1 MSIRDQFI
9 KREQQQNAQANDNLP
24 SQYNG
29 SGDDKSRIISGHGEF
44 LSAFKDLQR
53 TVMNEFSAITQPLDD
68 IISIVGD
75 TVAFGSQSSS
85 SSFRSGYSSTYKQN
99 PDGSS
104 EKIVH
109 KRNPDG
115 SMIVERT
122 LCDASKQCETFS
134 EFIEASKQQ

>member
-9 KREQQQNAQANDNLP
+9 KREQQQNAQSKDNLP
-24 SQYNG
+24 PVYNERG
-29 SGDDKSRIISGHGEF
+29 EDKSRIINGHGDF
-44 LSAFKDLQR
+44 VSAFEDLQR
-53 TVMNEFSAITQPLDD
+53 TVMNEFSAITQPLND
-68 IISIVGD
+68 IISIVDD
-75 TVAFGSQSSS
+75 TLAFGS
-85 SSFRSGYSSTYKQN
+85 SSFQSGYSSTYRQN

-104 EKIVH
+104 EKIVR

-122 LCDASKQCETFS
+122 ICDASKQCETFS

>member
-9 KREQQQNAQANDNLP
+9 KREQKQNAEAKDNLP
-24 SQYNG
+24 SVYNE
-29 SGDDKSRIISGHGEF
+29 SGDDKSRIISGHGDFVSVFEN
-44 LSAFKDLQR
+44 LQR
-53 TVMNEFSAITQPLDD
+53 TVMNEFSAITQPLND
-68 IISIVGD
+68 IISIVDD
-75 TVAFGSQSSS
+75 TLAYGSSSSS
-85 SSFRSGYSSTYKQN
+85 SSFQSGYSSTYKQN